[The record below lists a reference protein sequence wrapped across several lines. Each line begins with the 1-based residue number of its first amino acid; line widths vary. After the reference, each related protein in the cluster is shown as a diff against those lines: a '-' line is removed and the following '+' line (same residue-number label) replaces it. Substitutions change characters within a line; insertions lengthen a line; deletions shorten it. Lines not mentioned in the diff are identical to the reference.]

1 MGPIT
6 VILNGVI
13 NSSIQVKKTWPNL
26 LVAIGRSTYDTE
38 VDIDLRIESH
48 ANMILFDLG
57 MHQDNSVVFVS
68 LENLGSD
75 LNFNNDTFRSLYVPK
90 WWYVNVQTRSMIVNN
105 MVIHKAMHVMGNQ
118 HKAGHI
124 SNMGGAGSGG

>member
-1 MGPIT
+1 
-6 VILNGVI
+6 
-13 NSSIQVKKTWPNL
+13 
-26 LVAIGRSTYDTE
+26 
-38 VDIDLRIESH
+38 
-48 ANMILFDLG
+48 MILFDLG

-124 SNMGGAGSGG
+124 SNMGGAGFGGSSTPFTAMYISIKCGLRQLQPSLFKECRVSNVGVRSYDLSRRYKVV